1 MSVRFGKRCD
11 APQMSTKSFDKI
23 VHVSKGANAFSVRR
37 WRVFGRGSG
46 AVVLC
51 VFLNLQISWSCNCYR
66 GIVQAVCVCVCMC
79 GCVCVCVCVFRHV
92 WYCVLLAGANQQQ
105 GMAASDGLVLILQ
118 CAAMCNY
125 LILFSK

>member
-1 MSVRFGKRCD
+1 LVEVVAQWFYVFFLIFRFLGL
-11 APQMSTKSFDKI
+11 ATAI
-23 VHVSKGANAFSVRR
+23 VELSK
-37 WRVFGRGSG
+37 
-46 AVVLC
+46 LC
-51 VFLNLQISWSCNCYR
+51 
-66 GIVQAVCVCVCMC
+66 VCVCVCA
-79 GCVCVCVCVFRHV
+79 GVCVCVFRHV

>member
-1 MSVRFGKRCD
+1 
-11 APQMSTKSFDKI
+11 
-23 VHVSKGANAFSVRR
+23 
-37 WRVFGRGSG
+37 
-46 AVVLC
+46 
-51 VFLNLQISWSCNCYR
+51 
-66 GIVQAVCVCVCMC
+66 
-79 GCVCVCVCVFRHV
+79 VCVCVFRHV